1 MSTPRPPEGTSTP
14 SWSWYHGTIT
24 TYGAWLS
31 GDPRGFR
38 TRHHRQHVDGDY
50 KHPPEAGMYDGLE
63 RASHESLAQPV
74 VAIPVELRPV
84 VGIALLQRLQ
94 QLGGVVVAMSVAT
107 EHVHILAK
115 MPVRRARLWIGLAK
129 KHAWFELRAMGWRGK
144 LWGSRSKPEIVRGRR
159 HQLNVYHYILRH
171 ESQGAWVWKWGDS

>member
-14 SWSWYHGTIT
+14 SWSWYHGTVT
-24 TYGAWLS
+24 TYGAWLP

-38 TRHHRQHVDGDY
+38 TRHHREHVEGDY
-50 KHPPEAGMYDGLE
+50 KHPPEPGVYDGLE
-63 RASHESLAQPV
+63 RASHESLVQPV
-74 VAIPVELRPV
+74 VAIPSELRPV
-84 VGIALLQRLQ
+84 VGRALLQRLQ
-94 QLGGVVVAMSVAT
+94 QFGSMVVAMSVAA

-115 MPVRRARLWIGLAK
+115 MPLRRAALWIGFAK
-129 KHAWFELRAMGWRGK
+129 KHAWFELRAMGWQGK
-144 LWGSRSKPEIVRGRR
+144 LWGSRSKPEIVRDRR